1 MCQKGTCTEGRVA
14 VPTGRRCKAW
24 FGMNY
29 LPVLGP
35 SGQGRVGDRSRR
47 RQAHRA
53 SRRVDPTPGNA
64 GKPGGGAPGDGW
76 AARRPARPQSQW
88 ARALLGG
95 AVDVDRDDPTAS
107 GPRFT
112 ELDRSFQVPRVHTQA
127 RNSHPGPRPRAY
139 VAEEPPL

>member
-1 MCQKGTCTEGRVA
+1 MPFHQIQSFMKNPCHKGSCAEGRVA

-53 SRRVDPTPGNA
+53 SRRVGPTPGNA
-64 GKPGGGAPGDGW
+64 GKPGG
-76 AARRPARPQSQW
+76 AARR
-88 ARALLGG
+88 
-95 AVDVDRDDPTAS
+95 DPETNM
-107 GPRFT
+107 
-112 ELDRSFQVPRVHTQA
+112 RVFYDA
-127 RNSHPGPRPRAY
+127 GLY
-139 VAEEPPL
+139 